1 MNICHENCQDIC
13 QAIAFG
19 EDGVLATDESLWYKF
34 DATGYTGSFRQF
46 HGCYSAECCN
56 AFFDIGN
63 DATGSD
69 HIAILELH
77 ASSAS
82 KNQST
87 LPTWSEASWHEASP
101 GKHIRTA
108 VWNNSPLSRIGTET
122 VPLIYVKE
130 NEMALKPFPPGV
142 FEGAVASMKRGG
154 GIGFA
159 AKASVA
165 RQAGAIGCL
174 IFDNQKDGIDL
185 IYMGLEF
192 NGELLVLWAPA
203 SGWGFR
209 VHCWSRTPLLD
220 PRCEPYNLWILDVN
234 IEFVNIGFGEHRV
247 CEHRVCEHRVCDHR
261 CEHRVCEHSVCEHR
275 VCEHRVCGS

>member
-108 VWNNSPLSRIGTET
+108 VWNNSPLSRISTET

-142 FEGAVASMKRGG
+142 FEG
-154 GIGFA
+154 
-159 AKASVA
+159 
-165 RQAGAIGCL
+165 
-174 IFDNQKDGIDL
+174 
-185 IYMGLEF
+185 
-192 NGELLVLWAPA
+192 
-203 SGWGFR
+203 FR
-209 VHCWSRTPLLD
+209 MHCWSRTPFLKPSCGRQPPAGGLECIAG
-220 PRCEPYNLWILDVN
+220 RGHHSWILDVN
-234 IEFVNIGFGEHRV
+234 LIT
-247 CEHRVCEHRVCDHR
+247 
-261 CEHRVCEHSVCEHR
+261 
-275 VCEHRVCGS
+275 CGS